1 MCPPNDF
8 ACFFFLIID
17 VGLKPGA
24 KIAHYPHTSGKTAR
38 GFRKN
43 QRSNL
48 SSGKLPPDKTPD
60 DKIFLAK
67 DLE

>member
-17 VGLKPGA
+17 VGLKPGT
-24 KIAHYPHTSGKTAR
+24 KIARCLHTSGKTAS
-38 GFRKN
+38 GFQKN
-43 QRSNL
+43 QRSDL
-48 SSGKLPPDKTPD
+48 SSGKLSPDKTPG